1 MSGPQPSGRRRH
13 GQPGGQQPPRARRSA
28 RGYGP
33 KGRDSAPADE
43 NPTET
48 LWLGDESTGAS
59 RRDSHAGDLF
69 EDAHA
74 GGHERGHPFDDERRA
89 AEHADD
95 GYVDDGYYDDGYYDD
110 NDEERADP
118 VYYDDER
125 DEPPR
130 PRRRGRRAFGWV
142 AALAVIVLLAAGAY
156 FGVRELLG
164 FGYDDYEGAGEKDVV
179 IHVAE
184 GDTTGI
190 IGRTLAEADVVASAE
205 AFVAA
210 SEDNTKIR
218 TVQPGYYRMKTQ
230 ASGEHA
236 VRRIVSD
243 ESRVGYFQ
251 IEPGRQLAKV
261 SLPDDST
268 IDGVLQRLSE
278 ASCAELGGEDTCVS
292 VADLTEA
299 IENTDLAKLGVPEW
313 ARKGAAEGKSLHK
326 LEGLIAPG
334 DYNVRPGSSA
344 VELLQQVMEKSASRL
359 QAAGLPD
366 STDRLD
372 PYEVLITASVIQR
385 EGITED
391 FAKISRVIHNRL
403 AADMQLQM
411 DSTINYVNETQSIRT
426 TKKQRAEQGPYNTYR
441 NQGLPPTPISSPG
454 TEAIEAALHPAEG
467 DWKYFVKCE
476 SDGQSCFTNSYAEHK
491 REVADA
497 QERGV
502 Y

>member
-1 MSGPQPSGRRRH
+1 MSGRQPSGRR
-13 GQPGGQQPPRARRSA
+13 GNGPPAGQQPPRARRSA
-28 RGYGP
+28 RGYGS
-33 KGRDSAPADE
+33 KGPARAPADE

-48 LWLGDESTGAS
+48 LWLGDDPAAAAPL
-59 RRDSHAGDLF
+59 RDSHAGDLF
-69 EDAHA
+69 EGDRA
-74 GGHERGHPFDDERRA
+74 GDYADGGFFHDDTDRA
-89 AEHADD
+89 AEHLDD
-95 GYVDDGYYDDGYYDD
+95 GYVDTEYYDNEYYDD
-110 NDEERADP
+110 ERADP

-142 AALAVIVLLAAGAY
+142 AALAVVVLVAAGAY
-156 FGVRELLG
+156 FGARELLG
-164 FGYDDYEGAGEKDVV
+164 FGYDDYDGAGENDVV
-179 IHVAE
+179 IHVAD
-184 GDTTGI
+184 GDTTGKI
-190 IGRTLAEADVVASAE
+190 ARTLADADVVASAE
-205 AFVAA
+205 AFIAA

-218 TVQPGYYRMKTQ
+218 TVQPGYYRMKTR

-236 VRRIVSD
+236 VRRLVSD
-243 ESRVGYFQ
+243 GARVGYFQ
-251 IEPGRQLAKV
+251 IEPGRQLTKV

-278 ASCAELGGEDTCVS
+278 ASCAELDGEDTCVS

-313 ARKGAAEGKSLHK
+313 ARAGAAKGKSLHK

-344 VELLQQVMEKSASRL
+344 VELLQQVMEKSSSRL

-366 STDRLD
+366 STDQLD

-403 AADMQLQM
+403 TADMRLQM

-441 NQGLPPTPISSPG
+441 KQGLPPTPISSPG

-476 SDGQSCFTNSYAEHK
+476 SDGRSCFTNSYAEHK
-491 REVADA
+491 RKVADA